1 MLWRRRFANR
11 VQPEPSGVDGA
22 VSGSSLET
30 DLQSSGSFFRAPGTA
45 PLTPHERQ
53 SVMALG
59 FRGPWEE
66 AVSPQ
71 TQMAETDS
79 MCSHA
84 CLGAP
89 CLVKAQVLVCPP
101 PRKDDV
107 LEAAAAGEGPGK
119 AVVEKMSAGG
129 FGKSHMKTIIQ
140 RCKDPCDEMSI
151 NALLHINPG
160 PWQ

>member
-119 AVVEKMSAGG
+119 AVVEKVQPQFEAEKDTPEKDTGCSAVAAALGSAWN
-129 FGKSHMKTIIQ
+129 FSHM
-140 RCKDPCDEMSI
+140 
-151 NALLHINPG
+151 
-160 PWQ
+160 